1 MERRKRKSSVEEY
14 LDRLMENPEKV
25 QRCSEFH
32 MNLRTFY
39 KKRWNCRLKSPHIQ
53 GVEVDLFRLYDTVI
67 SMGGWQKVS
76 FNEKWGDI
84 AHAIG
89 LANGVAVAEHAIKV
103 LYMRYLSKYEQN
115 ELVGEVDDADSDL
128 LSSRSRGKGFSSLAT
143 ADCPISTGQ
152 RQASEYFRLRPEKK
166 EAEYDRIVK
175 SLLSGLP
182 NEVDFAVNVCT
193 LLSHPGPRVLRL
205 VAAPQIITLLVA
217 HLAIFPDGDR
227 AFYDL
232 YKSWELV
239 SGHNFIAFWSG
250 AGITDDEV
258 LKLIPHIKPSMVS
271 EEESNIFCGLDT
283 EFQPRNVVS
292 WRVQQV
298 LLIIRNLSFEV
309 INKAVLAASWPL
321 LKFLFICSNCKWSM
335 LRTAALDALSN
346 IACEI
351 DLMAEES
358 SSTNHLLLKTV
369 SCCLH
374 SDDKFRVIRALEILS
389 GLCNNERNESLICEF
404 LDHRI
409 LSKIF
414 TVISV
419 KDIMM
424 CVYTLESLYQISE
437 LGATACYQLSRF
449 PHAIDTLV
457 SLATVEAVSFGPSG
471 LIGMKVVEFHG
482 PSQLAPP
489 PPQNVPISQNQA
501 VRPGSFATP
510 THSTS
515 YSSRMVTPRGTSNT
529 STPVIGDS
537 KVEQLTAKWIRM
549 NCVFEMGSV
558 VPRGELYASYVDD
571 LRHRYGAL
579 SGSVQTFTNIM
590 RAVYPNVILRV
601 QSSSGNHMPV
611 FENIRMCRM
620 NPNIGHENLTVST
633 NTDSHASLVANHPL
647 VQKMLTDNANSPAIL
662 NGHTTVTVVATAAA
676 IDKKSMNETANNTM
690 VSTSYLAED
699 ATRPGSSH
707 VSNVQPSTSL
717 SIGQQVC
724 RVAIEAHDFVP
735 EQRHETKILRIENA
749 SRTVINTVDEKHV
762 PQMHNQ
768 LQSKSVVARRING
781 ICDNRIIN
789 SESVANGFDSE
800 LAHSSENTVSQTLNG
815 TPTFSGLKEAKP
827 IVNVAKVS
835 VDTQMVHPSTSA
847 MGSTRDDDCD
857 SLKSYTSSTPC
868 SPISMKRRRVSACS
882 SSRPTTSSIDGDD
895 YLCEWN
901 GCGKHFS
908 SASFVLYHCT
918 KEHVGDD
925 HSIQC
930 HWPRCDSTVRAKWSM
945 VTHLQD
951 HHCNEAALKAAAKRR
966 KEGHGLP
973 LGPVNPERPREIVQ
987 HPGYSKNAAVEAI
1000 RRHAFNYLP
1009 RDITDDP
1016 EGPVTKSIRLT
1027 SCLILR
1033 NLARYSNDGR
1043 RLLRRHERL
1052 LSWLSLSRV
1061 ESSSALAQLLA
1072 ELYSQPS
1079 SSSSPFCSSSSLS
1092 PHRTYHVPTALNAV
1106 TLAKAL

>member
-258 LKLIPHIKPSMVS
+258 LKLIPHIKPSMVD
-271 EEESNIFCGLDT
+271 NIFCGLDT

-579 SGSVQTFTNIM
+579 SGSL
-590 RAVYPNVILRV
+590 A
-601 QSSSGNHMPV
+601 
-611 FENIRMCRM
+611 
-620 NPNIGHENLTVST
+620 VST

-676 IDKKSMNETANNTM
+676 IDKKYSFLRLMFRT
-690 VSTSYLAED
+690 L
-699 ATRPGSSH
+699 
-707 VSNVQPSTSL
+707 Q
-717 SIGQQVC
+717 
-724 RVAIEAHDFVP
+724 
-735 EQRHETKILRIENA
+735 ILN
-749 SRTVINTVDEKHV
+749 
-762 PQMHNQ
+762 
-768 LQSKSVVARRING
+768 
-781 ICDNRIIN
+781 II
-789 SESVANGFDSE
+789 F
-800 LAHSSENTVSQTLNG
+800 
-815 TPTFSGLKEAKP
+815 
-827 IVNVAKVS
+827 
-835 VDTQMVHPSTSA
+835 
-847 MGSTRDDDCD
+847 R
-857 SLKSYTSSTPC
+857 
-868 SPISMKRRRVSACS
+868 
-882 SSRPTTSSIDGDD
+882 
-895 YLCEWN
+895 
-901 GCGKHFS
+901 HFS

-966 KEGHGLP
+966 KE
-973 LGPVNPERPREIVQ
+973 GPVNPERPREIVQ

>member
-1 MERRKRKSSVEEY
+1 MERRKRKSSVAEY
-14 LDRLMENPEKV
+14 LDRLMENPDKV

-32 MNLRTFY
+32 MHLRTFY

-84 AHAIG
+84 ARAIG
-89 LANGVAVAEHAIKV
+89 LTNGVAVAEHAIKV

-128 LSSRSRGKGFSSLAT
+128 LSSRSRSKGFSSLAT

-205 VAAPQIITLLVA
+205 VAAPQIITLLIA

-258 LKLIPHIKPSMVS
+258 LKLIPHIRPSTVS

-298 LLIIRNLSFEV
+298 LSIIRNLSFEV
-309 INKAVLAASWPL
+309 INKAILAASWPL

-489 PPQNVPISQNQA
+489 PPQNISISQNQT
-501 VRPGSFATP
+501 VRPGSFTTP

-515 YSSRMVTPRGTSNT
+515 YSSRLITPRGTSNT
-529 STPVIGDS
+529 STPIIGDS

-549 NCVFEMGSV
+549 NCIFEMGSV

-601 QSSSGNHMPV
+601 QSSSGSNMPF
-611 FENIRMCRM
+611 FENIKMCRL
-620 NPNIGHENLTVST
+620 NPNMSSHENLVAST
-633 NTDSHASLVANHPL
+633 NTDSHTSLVANHPL
-647 VQKMLTDNANSPAIL
+647 VQKMLTDNANAPAIL
-662 NGHTTVTVVATAAA
+662 NGHTTVTVVAAAPTV
-676 IDKKSMNETANNTM
+676 DKKSMKETANNNT
-690 VSTSYLAED
+690 STVLPASYLSEN
-699 ATRPGSSH
+699 TIRPSSSH
-707 VSNVQPSTSL
+707 IANAQPSTSL
-717 SIGQQVC
+717 SLGQQV
-724 RVAIEAHDFVP
+724 
-735 EQRHETKILRIENA
+735 
-749 SRTVINTVDEKHV
+749 
-762 PQMHNQ
+762 HNQ
-768 LQSKSVVARRING
+768 VQSKSAIARRMNG
-781 ICDNRIIN
+781 VCDSRAIN
-789 SESVANGFDSE
+789 SENV
-800 LAHSSENTVSQTLNG
+800 
-815 TPTFSGLKEAKP
+815 KP
-827 IVNVAKVS
+827 VVNIVKAS
-835 VDTQMVHPSTSA
+835 ADTQVVHPTTSTVR
-847 MGSTRDDDCD
+847 STRDDDCD
-857 SLKSYTSSTPC
+857 SLKSCSSTPC
-868 SPISMKRRRVSACS
+868 SPVSVKRRRVSACS
-882 SSRPTTSSIDGDD
+882 NSRPTTSSADSDD

-918 KEHVGDD
+918 KEHVGED
-925 HSIQC
+925 HNIQC

-951 HHCNEAALKAAAKRR
+951 HHCNEVALKAAAKRR

-1033 NLARYSNDGR
+1033 NLARYSSDGR

-1079 SSSSPFCSSSSLS
+1079 SSSPHYSSSSSS
-1092 PHRTYHVPTALNAV
+1092 PHRTYVPTALNAV
-1106 TLAKAL
+1106 TVAKAL

>member
-1 MERRKRKSSVEEY
+1 MARCVLMQVVVGVKQRKNLRMERRKRRSSVAEY
-14 LDRLMENPEKV
+14 LDRLMENPDKV
-25 QRCSEFH
+25 QRCSDFH
-32 MNLRTFY
+32 MHLRTFY
-39 KKRWNCRLKSPHIQ
+39 KKRWNCRLKSPHVQ

-84 AHAIG
+84 ARAIG
-89 LANGVAVAEHAIKV
+89 LTNGVAVAEHAVKV

-128 LSSRSRGKGFSSLAT
+128 LSSRSRSKGFSSLAT

-258 LKLIPHIKPSMVS
+258 LKLIPHVRPSTVS
-271 EEESNIFCGLDT
+271 EEESNIFCGLDI

-298 LLIIRNLSFEV
+298 LSIIRNLSFEV
-309 INKAVLAASWPL
+309 INKAILAASWPL

-489 PPQNVPISQNQA
+489 PPQNISTSQNQA
-501 VRPGSFATP
+501 VKSGSFATP
-510 THSTS
+510 THSTT
-515 YSSRMVTPRGTSNT
+515 YSSRLVTPRGTSNT

-549 NCVFEMGSV
+549 NCVFEMGSI

-601 QSSSGNHMPV
+601 QSSSGSNMPV
-611 FENIRMCRM
+611 FENIRMCRS
-620 NPNIGHENLTVST
+620 NPNVSNHENLIASASA
-633 NTDSHASLVANHPL
+633 DSHTSLVANHPL
-647 VQKMLTDNANSPAIL
+647 VQKMLTDNANSSAIL
-662 NGHTTVTVVATAAA
+662 NGHTTA
-676 IDKKSMNETANNTM
+676 
-690 VSTSYLAED
+690 
-699 ATRPGSSH
+699 G
-707 VSNVQPSTSL
+707 
-717 SIGQQVC
+717 
-724 RVAIEAHDFVP
+724 RVAAEAHNFTS
-735 EQRHETKILRIENA
+735 EQRHETKVLRVENA
-749 SRTVINTVDEKHV
+749 SRTVISTADEKLV
-762 PQMHNQ
+762 LQAHNQ
-768 LQSKSVVARRING
+768 AQSKSTVSSRMNGMCDSRAR
-781 ICDNRIIN
+781 N
-789 SESVANGFDSE
+789 SEGTTNGFDSQ
-800 LAHSSENTVSQTLNG
+800 LAQSSGSTISQTLNG
-815 TPTFSGLKEAKP
+815 NPALSPKEAGFLFLL
-827 IVNVAKVS
+827 NVVKAGA
-835 VDTQMVHPSTSA
+835 DAQMIHPSTSEVA
-847 MGSTRDDDCD
+847 CIRDDDCD
-857 SLKSYTSSTPC
+857 SLKSCSSTPC
-868 SPISMKRRRVSACS
+868 SPVSVKRRRISVCS
-882 SSRPTTSSIDGDD
+882 NSRPTTSSADSDD

-901 GCGKHFS
+901 GCGKQFS

-918 KEHVGDD
+918 KEHVGED
-925 HSIQC
+925 HNIQC

-987 HPGYSKNAAVEAI
+987 HPGYSKNAAFEAI

-1033 NLARYSNDGR
+1033 NLARYSSDGR

-1079 SSSSPFCSSSSLS
+1079 SSSSFFSSSSSSS
-1092 PHRTYHVPTALNAV
+1092 PHRAYVPTALNVV
-1106 TLAKAL
+1106 TVTKAL

>member
-1 MERRKRKSSVEEY
+1 
-14 LDRLMENPEKV
+14 
-25 QRCSEFH
+25 

-39 KKRWNCRLKSPHIQ
+39 KKRWNCRLKSPHVQ
-53 GVEVDLFRLYDTVI
+53 GVEVDLFRLYDAVI

-84 AHAIG
+84 ARAIG
-89 LANGVAVAEHAIKV
+89 LTNGVAVAEHAIKV

-128 LSSRSRGKGFSSLAT
+128 LSSRSRSKGFSSLAT

-166 EAEYDRIVK
+166 EAEYDRIIK

-217 HLAIFPDGDR
+217 HLAIFPDGDQ

-232 YKSWELV
+232 YRSWELV

-258 LKLIPHIKPSMVS
+258 LKLIPHIRPSRVS

-298 LLIIRNLSFEV
+298 LSIIRNLSFEV

-374 SDDKFRVIRALEILS
+374 SDDKFRIIRALEILS
-389 GLCNNERNESLICEF
+389 GLCNNEL
-404 LDHRI
+404 
-409 LSKIF
+409 
-414 TVISV
+414 

-489 PPQNVPISQNQA
+489 PPQNMPVSQNQTI
-501 VRPGSFATP
+501 RPGSFVTTP
-510 THSTS
+510 TNYPSKL
-515 YSSRMVTPRGTSNT
+515 MTPRGNSNI
-529 STPVIGDS
+529 SVPMIGDS
-537 KVEQLTAKWIRM
+537 KVEQLTSKWIRM

-590 RAVYPNVILRV
+590 RAMYPNVILRV
-601 QSSSGNHMPV
+601 QSSSGSNMPV
-611 FENIRMCRM
+611 FENIRMCRL
-620 NPNIGHENLTVST
+620 NPNMNNHENFSAT
-633 NTDSHASLVANHPL
+633 NADSHTSLVANHPL
-647 VQKMLTDNANSPAIL
+647 VQKMLTDNTNAPTIL

-676 IDKKSMNETANNTM
+676 TEKKLVNETTSDTPAILP
-690 VSTSYLAED
+690 TSYLSED
-699 ATRPGSSH
+699 VIRPSSSH
-707 VSNVQPSTSL
+707 VASVQPSTSL
-717 SIGQQVC
+717 SIGQQIC
-724 RVAIEAHDFVP
+724 RMAIDAHDFIP

-749 SRTVINTVDEKHV
+749 SRTVVNTMDEKLHV
-762 PQMHNQ
+762 SQVHNQ
-768 LQSKSVVARRING
+768 VQSKNAVAKRFNG
-781 ICDNRIIN
+781 ICDSRTIN
-789 SESVANGFDSE
+789 NESITNGFDNE
-800 LAHSSENTVSQTLNG
+800 LTQSCGNTISQALNG
-815 TPTFSGLKEAKP
+815 NPTSSGSKDAKP
-827 IVNVAKVS
+827 VINVANAGLE
-835 VDTQMVHPSTSA
+835 TQMIHPSTSA
-847 MGSTRDDDCD
+847 VGGARDDDCD
-857 SLKSYTSSTPC
+857 SLKSCASTSC
-868 SPISMKRRRVSACS
+868 SPVSAKRRRISVCS
-882 SSRPTTSSIDGDD
+882 NSKPTTSSSDSDD

-901 GCGKHFS
+901 GCGKRFS

-951 HHCNEAALKAAAKRR
+951 HHCNEVALKAAAKRR

-1043 RLLRRHERL
+1043 RHLRRHERL

-1072 ELYSQPS
+1072 ELYSHPTSSSSSYPS
-1079 SSSSPFCSSSSLS
+1079 SSSSP
-1092 PHRTYHVPTALNAV
+1092 HRTYVPTASNAITV
-1106 TLAKAL
+1106 AKAL

>member
-1 MERRKRKSSVEEY
+1 MERRKRRSSLGKY
-14 LDRLMENPEKV
+14 LDKLMENPDKV

-39 KKRWNCRLKSPHIQ
+39 KKRWNCRLKPPHVQ

-76 FNEKWGDI
+76 FNEKWGEI
-84 AHAIG
+84 ARAIG
-89 LANGVAVAEHAIKV
+89 LTDGVAVAEHAIKV
-103 LYMRYLSKYEQN
+103 LYMRYLSKYEQSD
-115 ELVGEVDDADSDL
+115 LVGEVDDADSDL
-128 LSSRSRGKGFSSLAT
+128 LSSRSRSKGFSSLAT
-143 ADCPISTGQ
+143 ADCPISMGQ

-239 SGHNFIAFWSG
+239 SGHNFIEFWSA

-258 LKLIPHIKPSMVS
+258 LKLIPHIIPSRIS

-292 WRVQQV
+292 WRIQQV
-298 LLIIRNLSFEV
+298 LSIIRNLSFEV
-309 INKAVLAASWPL
+309 INKAILAASWPL

-374 SDDKFRVIRALEILS
+374 SDDKFRIIRALEILS
-389 GLCNNERNESLICEF
+389 GLCNNEHNESLICEF

-449 PHAIDTLV
+449 PHAIDILV
-457 SLATVEAVSFGPSG
+457 SLATIEAVSFGPSG

-489 PPQNVPISQNQA
+489 PPQNIPVSQNQA
-501 VRPGSFATP
+501 IRPGSFVTS
-510 THSTS
+510 THSTN
-515 YSSRMVTPRGTSNT
+515 YSSKLVTPRSTSNT
-529 STPVIGDS
+529 STPIIGDS
-537 KVEQLTAKWIRM
+537 KVEQLTSKWIRL
-549 NCVFEMGSV
+549 NCVVEMGSV

-601 QSSSGNHMPV
+601 QSSSGSNMPV

-620 NPNIGHENLTVST
+620 NPNMSNHENLTAT
-633 NTDSHASLVANHPL
+633 NADSHTSLVANHPL
-647 VQKMLTDNANSPAIL
+647 IQKMLTDSSNSPAIL

-676 IDKKSMNETANNTM
+676 TDKKSINEIANT
-690 VSTSYLAED
+690 TTTILPASYLSED
-699 ATRPGSSH
+699 MILPSSSH
-707 VSNVQPSTSL
+707 IVNAQPSTSL
-717 SIGQQVC
+717 SVGQQVC
-724 RVAIEAHDFVP
+724 RVAIEAHDFIP
-735 EQRHETKILRIENA
+735 EQRHEAKILRVENA
-749 SRTVINTVDEKHV
+749 SRTVINTMDEKF
-762 PQMHNQ
+762 
-768 LQSKSVVARRING
+768 A
-781 ICDNRIIN
+781 
-789 SESVANGFDSE
+789 
-800 LAHSSENTVSQTLNG
+800 VSQ
-815 TPTFSGLKEAKP
+815 AKP
-827 IVNVAKVS
+827 VINAAKAGTN
-835 VDTQMVHPSTSA
+835 TQMIHKPSTSA
-847 MGSTRDDDCD
+847 MGNAHDDDCD
-857 SLKSYTSSTPC
+857 SLKSCASTSC
-868 SPISMKRRRVSACS
+868 SPVSTKRRRISACS
-882 SSRPTTSSIDGDD
+882 NSRPTTSSADCND
-895 YLCEWN
+895 YMCEWN

-908 SASFVLYHCT
+908 SASSVLYHCT
-918 KEHVGDD
+918 KEHVGDV
-925 HSIQC
+925 HNIQC

-951 HHCNEAALKAAAKRR
+951 HHCNEVALKTAAKRR

-973 LGPVNPERPREIVQ
+973 LGPVNPERPRDNVQ

-1072 ELYSQPS
+1072 ELYSPPS
-1079 SSSSPFCSSSSLS
+1079 SPSSPSYLSSFSS
-1092 PHRTYHVPTALNAV
+1092 PHRTYHVPTPLNAITV
-1106 TLAKAL
+1106 SKAL

>member
-1 MERRKRKSSVEEY
+1 MERRKRKSSVAEY
-14 LDRLMENPEKV
+14 LDRLMENPDKV

-39 KKRWNCRLKSPHIQ
+39 KKRWNCRLKSPHVQ
-53 GVEVDLFRLYDTVI
+53 GVEVDLFRLYDTVV

-103 LYMRYLSKYEQN
+103 LYMRQVFGFCVENLKQRLYLSKYEQN

-152 RQASEYFRLRPEKK
+152 RQASEYFRFRPEKK

-258 LKLIPHIKPSMVS
+258 LKLIPHIKPSTVS
-271 EEESNIFCGLDT
+271 EEESNIFCGLDA

-298 LLIIRNLSFEV
+298 LSIIRNLSFEV

-489 PPQNVPISQNQA
+489 PPQNVSISQNQT

-537 KVEQLTAKWIRM
+537 KVFK
-549 NCVFEMGSV
+549 
-558 VPRGELYASYVDD
+558 
-571 LRHRYGAL
+571 
-579 SGSVQTFTNIM
+579 
-590 RAVYPNVILRV
+590 
-601 QSSSGNHMPV
+601 
-611 FENIRMCRM
+611 
-620 NPNIGHENLTVST
+620 
-633 NTDSHASLVANHPL
+633 
-647 VQKMLTDNANSPAIL
+647 
-662 NGHTTVTVVATAAA
+662 
-676 IDKKSMNETANNTM
+676 
-690 VSTSYLAED
+690 
-699 ATRPGSSH
+699 
-707 VSNVQPSTSL
+707 
-717 SIGQQVC
+717 
-724 RVAIEAHDFVP
+724 
-735 EQRHETKILRIENA
+735 
-749 SRTVINTVDEKHV
+749 
-762 PQMHNQ
+762 
-768 LQSKSVVARRING
+768 
-781 ICDNRIIN
+781 
-789 SESVANGFDSE
+789 
-800 LAHSSENTVSQTLNG
+800 
-815 TPTFSGLKEAKP
+815 FS
-827 IVNVAKVS
+827 
-835 VDTQMVHPSTSA
+835 
-847 MGSTRDDDCD
+847 
-857 SLKSYTSSTPC
+857 
-868 SPISMKRRRVSACS
+868 
-882 SSRPTTSSIDGDD
+882 
-895 YLCEWN
+895 
-901 GCGKHFS
+901 
-908 SASFVLYHCT
+908 
-918 KEHVGDD
+918 
-925 HSIQC
+925 
-930 HWPRCDSTVRAKWSM
+930 
-945 VTHLQD
+945 
-951 HHCNEAALKAAAKRR
+951 
-966 KEGHGLP
+966 
-973 LGPVNPERPREIVQ
+973 
-987 HPGYSKNAAVEAI
+987 
-1000 RRHAFNYLP
+1000 
-1009 RDITDDP
+1009 
-1016 EGPVTKSIRLT
+1016 
-1027 SCLILR
+1027 
-1033 NLARYSNDGR
+1033 
-1043 RLLRRHERL
+1043 
-1052 LSWLSLSRV
+1052 
-1061 ESSSALAQLLA
+1061 
-1072 ELYSQPS
+1072 
-1079 SSSSPFCSSSSLS
+1079 
-1092 PHRTYHVPTALNAV
+1092 
-1106 TLAKAL
+1106 

>member
-1 MERRKRKSSVEEY
+1 MERRKRKSSIGEY
-14 LDRLMENPEKV
+14 LDRLMENPDKV

-39 KKRWNCRLKSPHIQ
+39 KKRWNCRLKSPHVQ
-53 GVEVDLFRLYDTVI
+53 GVEVDLFRLYDTVV

-76 FNEKWGDI
+76 CNEKWGDI
-84 AHAIG
+84 ACAIG
-89 LANGVAVAEHAIKV
+89 LTNGVAVAEHAVKV

-128 LSSRSRGKGFSSLAT
+128 LSSRSRSKGFSSLAT

-217 HLAIFPDGDR
+217 HLAIFPDDDR

-258 LKLIPHIKPSMVS
+258 LKLIPHIRPSMIS

-298 LLIIRNLSFEV
+298 LSIIRNLSFEV

-321 LKFLFICSNCKWSM
+321 LKFLFICSSCKWSM

-404 LDHRI
+404 LDYRI

-457 SLATVEAVSFGPSG
+457 SLVTVEAVSFGPSG

-489 PPQNVPISQNQA
+489 PPQNIPIPQNQA
-501 VRPGSFATP
+501 TRPGSFVTP

-515 YSSRMVTPRGTSNT
+515 YSSKMVTPRGSSNT

-549 NCVFEMGSV
+549 NCIFEMGSI

-590 RAVYPNVILRV
+590 RAVYPSVILRI
-601 QSSSGNHMPV
+601 QSSSGSNVPV
-611 FENIRMCRM
+611 FENIRMCRL
-620 NPNIGHENLTVST
+620 NPNMSSHETAST
-633 NTDSHASLVANHPL
+633 NTDSHTSLVANHPL
-647 VQKMLTDNANSPAIL
+647 VQKMLTDNVNAPPIL
-662 NGHTTVTVVATAAA
+662 NGHTTVTVVATTPA
-676 IDKKSMNETANNTM
+676 IDKKLANEISNNTT
-690 VSTSYLAED
+690 VLPASFLSED
-699 ATRPGSSH
+699 TTRLTSSH
-707 VSNVQPSTSL
+707 VANVQPSTSL
-717 SIGQQVC
+717 SVGQQVC
-724 RVAIEAHDFVP
+724 RGAIEAYEFIS

-749 SRTVINTVDEKHV
+749 SRTIVNAVDEKLV
-762 PQMHNQ
+762 PQVHNQ
-768 LQSKSVVARRING
+768 IQSKSTIARRMNG
-781 ICDNRIIN
+781 VCDSRVIN
-789 SESVANGFDSE
+789 SESMANGFDSE
-800 LAHSSENTVSQTLNG
+800 LPQSSGSTVSQALNG
-815 TPTFSGLKEAKP
+815 NLAFSGSKEVKP
-827 IVNVAKVS
+827 VVNVAKTS
-835 VDTQMVHPSTSA
+835 ADTQMIHPSTSA
-847 MGSTRDDDCD
+847 MGNYRDDDCD
-857 SLKSYTSSTPC
+857 SLKSCASTPC
-868 SPISMKRRRVSACS
+868 SPISVKRRRVSACS
-882 SSRPTTSSIDGDD
+882 NTRPTTSSADSDD

-918 KEHVGDD
+918 KEHISND

-951 HHCNEAALKAAAKRR
+951 HHCNEVALKAAAKRR

-1033 NLARYSNDGR
+1033 NLARYSTDGR

-1079 SSSSPFCSSSSLS
+1079 SSPSYSSSSSS
-1092 PHRTYHVPTALNAV
+1092 PHRTYHVPTASNAATV
-1106 TLAKAL
+1106 AKAL